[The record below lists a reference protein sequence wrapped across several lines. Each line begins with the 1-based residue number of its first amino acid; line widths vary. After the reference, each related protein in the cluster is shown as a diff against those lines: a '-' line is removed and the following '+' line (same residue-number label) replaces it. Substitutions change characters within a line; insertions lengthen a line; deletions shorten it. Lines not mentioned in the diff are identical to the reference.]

1 MFGIKLRQQN
11 KTPYRANSADLSGGD
26 ILNRKKQALRSIAAA
41 MNKRGE
47 NFSNGVTADIFQK
60 LTNER
65 SAKKRK
71 KILEANENL
80 IGSEMEIALIREAAK
95 GNVNALKYYLKNRMP
110 DKYSD
115 KPQTEIEI
123 EDVSE
128 VREMIDNAEDQG
140 G

>member
-1 MFGIKLRQQN
+1 MDK
-11 KTPYRANSADLSGGD
+11 KNSSFL
-26 ILNRKKQALRSIAAA
+26 
-41 MNKRGE
+41 
-47 NFSNGVTADIFQK
+47 NGVTADILQK
-60 LTNER
+60 LINER

-95 GNVNALKYYLKNRMP
+95 GNVSALKYYLKNRMP

-128 VREMIDNAEDQG
+128 VKEMISNAGSQSG
-140 G
+140 

>member
-1 MFGIKLRQQN
+1 M
-11 KTPYRANSADLSGGD
+11 D
-26 ILNRKKQALRSIAAA
+26 RKKQALRSLAAA
-41 MNKRGE
+41 MDKSGE
-47 NFSNGVTADIFQK
+47 NFSGGVTADIFQK
-60 LTNER
+60 LINER

-128 VREMIDNAEDQG
+128 VREMIDNAEDQSG
-140 G
+140 